1 MANRVFNFY
10 AGPATLPLDVLKIAQ
25 AELLDYRGTGMSI
38 METSHRSPE
47 YDEVHQAAM
56 SLAKEVMGLGDEY
69 KVLFL
74 QGGASTQFALV
85 PLNFLGAGRTAAYV
99 DTGTWSAKAIKEA
112 KKIGNV
118 HVAASS
124 EDADYT
130 YIPKPADIDCPGDAA
145 YLHITTNNTVR
156 GTQYHELPDAGG
168 VPLIADMSSDI
179 CSRRMD
185 FSKFSLIYAGAQKN
199 LGPSGCVMV
208 VIKESL
214 LDKCNDGLLT
224 MFDYRTHAE
233 KDSLFNTPPTFAV
246 YIIKLVLEWIKAR
259 GGLEALEKVNAA
271 KKDAIYEMIDASADY
286 YTSPVERP
294 SRSWMNVVFRLP
306 SEELEKKFVAEAVE
320 AGMMGLKGHRSV
332 GGIRASLYNAMPLEG
347 AQKVAQF
354 MEDFKKANC

>member
-25 AELLDYRGTGMSI
+25 DELLDYRGTGMSI
-38 METSHRSPE
+38 METSHRAPS

-56 SLAKEVMGLGDEY
+56 ALAKEVMGLGDEY

-99 DTGTWSAKAIKEA
+99 DTGTWSTKAIKEA

-130 YIPKPADIDCPGDAA
+130 FIPKPGDIDCPGDAA

-156 GTQYHELPDAGG
+156 GTQYHELPDAAG
-168 VPLIADMSSDI
+168 VPLVADMSSDI
-179 CSRRMD
+179 CSRRTD

-199 LGPSGCVMV
+199 LGPSGCTMV

-224 MFDYRTHAE
+224 MFDYRTHAA

-271 KKDAIYEMIDASADY
+271 KKDAVYEMIDGSAGY
-286 YTSPVERP
+286 YTSPVEP
-294 SRSWMNVVFRLP
+294 SSRSWMNVVFRLP
-306 SEELEKKFVAEAVE
+306 SEELEKKFVAEAAE

-347 AQKVAQF
+347 AQKLAQF
-354 MEDFKKANC
+354 MEDFKKANR